1 MADQDAQGIW
11 TKALVAGRGFIEV
24 WASYVPGAAIPWSGS
39 ISADGEW
46 TVGLVLGRGVLDV
59 FVPYDP
65 AEVAT
70 TRYGLLSKAKAA
82 NSLGR
87 SRSWVESRIREGA
100 LETVKQGSKTYVRA
114 VSVQR
119 MIREA
124 GVPPPKKQMYDALV
138 AAGNHPM
145 ADALF
150 REMQRDEI
158 QRRNPE
164 KP

>member
-1 MADQDAQGIW
+1 MDQEVQGVW
-11 TKALVAGRGFIEV
+11 TRALVAGRGFIEV

-65 AEVAT
+65 SEVAM
-70 TRYGLLSKAKAA
+70 TRYGLLTKAKAA
-82 NSLGR
+82 TSLGR
-87 SRSWVESRIREGA
+87 SRSWIESRIREGA

-124 GVPPPKKQMYDALV
+124 GVPSAKTQMYNALV
-138 AAGNHPM
+138 AAGNNPA
-145 ADALF
+145 ADANH
-150 REMQRDEI
+150 EH
-158 QRRNPE
+158 
-164 KP
+164 